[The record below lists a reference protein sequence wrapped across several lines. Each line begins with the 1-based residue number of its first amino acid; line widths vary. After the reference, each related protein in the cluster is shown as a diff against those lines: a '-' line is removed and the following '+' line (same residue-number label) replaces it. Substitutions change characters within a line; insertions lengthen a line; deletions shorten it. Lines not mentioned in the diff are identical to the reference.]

1 MNNPYKHQEI
11 ALQRYRHASEIPLF
25 FDPGTG
31 KLLVKDTPVLTP
43 KGYVPIKDI
52 QVGDMVCGYD
62 QVSKVTQKFH
72 EMNAEIY
79 RITFSD
85 HTTIDACKD
94 HLWYVKDNRNTRKR
108 RLNIWEVKSTQQIL
122 NEGLYKKNG
131 ASSSLRWDIPVCQPV
146 EFDQQDL
153 PIKPYTLGALIGDGS
168 LTGKQT
174 VITTVDNE
182 ILSNVRDEGYDIKRI
197 SDTINYHVSIP
208 LSQVPDSIRTTSYYK
223 HIPDIY
229 LINSIENRIKLLQ
242 GLIDTDGYVDL
253 IHQRNGGLCP
263 ALKYCTTSEQL
274 YKDITFLVQSL
285 GGIVT
290 GVDVR
295 KGQYEGEEKAT
306 RWVFT
311 IILPRDIEKQ
321 CCTLPRK
328 RDRLLSKEPKQK
340 LHRKIVSIEYIGK
353 QEGYCLTV
361 DNPDATYL
369 IDHCIVTH
377 NTRTS
382 LLIAAAKYQQGDIDA
397 VLVIAPNGVHKQWA
411 TEEIPKWM
419 SDIDTTVQWRKNKK
433 LFFVEGKLNIVCTNI
448 EQFSTKTRYLD
459 YVEWVNAHRTMIILD
474 EATRIKNPKAIRT
487 QRLLYEFN
495 NVVKRG
501 KTVLKSEPRTVAR
514 AILTGTPVTNGPF
527 DVWPMFEFLR
537 PGYFGVNWYGFQNK
551 YGMFHAIQVNGR
563 VIRILINE
571 EAWNEIHRCDSF
583 DCANALFGVSLGTFD
598 TIKQQ
603 DHYEGPF
610 KNVDSLRDKMLEIAM
625 FVKIEDCID
634 MPERSYN
641 RKLLDMSAEQKRVYN
656 ELEKYFITMYKDE
669 TVEAKSKL
677 TAYIRLQQ
685 IASGFVS
692 SEQVPEDELEDP
704 PPNKITWF
712 DDLPK
717 FDQLL
722 CDIEEIVGSTDNPT
736 GQAIIVCHFSAEAE
750 RIFDSLEHA
759 GYHCCLQTG
768 WKKVGTLE
776 AFKQQKYPILVANIR
791 VISMGFNLQE
801 HCHHMIFYSNT
812 FSLEDRIQVEARIYR
827 AGQKN
832 KCIYLDYVMKD
843 TIDMKVYAALKQKK
857 QLADYIRDTSV
868 QDFLETPDEVFNEE
882 YTITS
887 NGEEVVI
894 F

>member
-1 MNNPYKHQEI
+1 MNDPYKHQEE
-11 ALQRYRHASEIPLF
+11 ALRKYRKANAIPLF

-52 QVGDMVCGYD
+52 QVGDIVCGYD
-62 QVSKVTQKFH
+62 QTSKVTQKFH
-72 EMNAEIY
+72 EMNAEVY

-146 EFDQQDL
+146 EFEQQDL
-153 PIKPYTLGALIGDGS
+153 PVEPYTLGALIGDGS

-182 ILSNVRDEGYDIKRI
+182 ILSNIRDEGYDIKRI
-197 SDTINYHVSIP
+197 ADTINYHVSIP
-208 LSQVPDSIRTTSYYK
+208 LSQIPDSVRTTSYHK
-223 HIPDIY
+223 HIPDTY
-229 LINSIENRIKLLQ
+229 LFNSIENRIKLLQ

-253 IHQRNGGLCP
+253 IHQHNGGLN
-263 ALKYCTTSEQL
+263 AQLRYCTTSEQL

-295 KGQYEGEEKAT
+295 EGQYKGEEKAT

-311 IILPRDIEKQ
+311 IVLPRDIEAQ

-340 LHRKIVSIEYIGK
+340 LHRKIVSIEYIG
-353 QEGYCLTV
+353 QREGYCLTV

-382 LLIAAAKYQQGDIDA
+382 LLIAKAKFEQGDIDA

-419 SDIDTTVQWRKNKK
+419 GDVDTTVQWRKNKK

-459 YVEWVNAHRTMIILD
+459 YVEWVNSHRTMIILD

-495 NVVKRG
+495 KVVKRG
-501 KTVLKSEPRTVAR
+501 KSILSSEPRTVAR

-527 DVWPMFEFLR
+527 DVWSMFEFLS
-537 PGYFGVNWYGFQNK
+537 PGYFGINWYGFQNR
-551 YGMFHAIQVNGR
+551 YGMFHSIQVNGR

-571 EAWNEIHRCDSF
+571 EAWQMIHDSASF
-583 DCANALFGVSLGTFD
+583 EMANALYGVSLSTYD
-598 TIKQQ
+598 YIKQQ

-610 KNVDSLRDKMLEIAM
+610 RNVDQLRDKMLETAM
-625 FVKIEDCID
+625 FVRIEDCID
-634 MPERSYN
+634 MPDRTYN
-641 RKLLDMSAEQKRVYN
+641 RKLLEMSPEQKRVYR
-656 ELEKYFITMYKDE
+656 ELETYFVTLYKDE
-669 TVEAKSKL
+669 KVEAKSKL

-692 SEQVPEDELEDP
+692 SEQIPEDELEDP

-717 FDQLL
+717 MDQLL
-722 CDIEEIVGSTDNPT
+722 CDIEEICDVEGISNN
-736 GQAIIVCHFSAEAE
+736 QCIVVCHFSAEAE
-750 RIFDSLEHA
+750 RIYDALTNE
-759 GYHCCLQTG
+759 GYKVCLMTG
-768 WKKVGTLE
+768 WKKVGTIE
-776 AFKQQKYPILVANIR
+776 GFKQGKYNIMVANIR

-801 HCHHMIFYSNT
+801 HCNHMIFYSNT

-827 AGQKN
+827 SGQKHT
-832 KCIYLDYVMKD
+832 CIYLDYVMSD

-868 QDFLETPDEVFNEE
+868 EDMLTKRDEVFDDE
-882 YTITS
+882 YTVRNV
-887 NGEEVVI
+887 NGEVVV

>member
-1 MNNPYKHQEI
+1 MEASFLHQKK
-11 ALQRYRHASEIPLF
+11 ALERYEHKAEIPLF
-25 FDPGTG
+25 FDPGCG

-52 QVGDMVCGYD
+52 QVGDIVCGYD

-146 EFDQQDL
+146 EFDRQDL
-153 PIKPYTLGALIGDGS
+153 PVKPYTLGALIGDGS
-168 LTGKQT
+168 LTGKQA

-182 ILSNVRDEGYDIKRI
+182 ILSNIRDEGYDIKRI

-229 LINSIENRIKLLQ
+229 LFNSIENRIKLLQ

-290 GVDVR
+290 VVDIR

-311 IILPRDIEKQ
+311 IVLPRDIEIQ

-340 LHRKIVSIEYIGK
+340 LHRKIVSIEYVGK

-377 NTRTS
+377 NTKTT
-382 LLIAAAKYQQGDIDA
+382 LDIAAAKFHNGDIDA
-397 VLVIAPNGVHKQWA
+397 LLVIAPNGVHKQWA

-419 SDIDTTVQWRKNKK
+419 RDVDTTVQWRKNKK

-459 YVEWVNAHRTMIILD
+459 YVEWANSHKTMLVLD
-474 EATRIKNPKAIRT
+474 EATRIKNPKAIRS

-495 NVVKRG
+495 TVVKRG
-501 KTVLKSEPRTVAR
+501 KTILSSVPKTVAR

-527 DVWPMFEFLR
+527 DVWSMFEFLR

-551 YGMFHAIQVNGR
+551 YGLFHAIQVNGR
-563 VIRILINE
+563 TIRILINE
-571 EAWNEIHRCDSF
+571 QAWNDIKACTSYEM
-583 DCANALFGVSLGTFD
+583 ANALHGVSLGTYD
-598 TIKQQ
+598 TIMMQ

-610 KNVDSLRDKMLEIAM
+610 RNVEQLKNKMLEIAM

-634 MPERSYN
+634 MPARSYN
-641 RKLLDMSAEQKRVYN
+641 RKLLDMSSEQARVYR
-656 ELEKYFITMYKDE
+656 ELEKYYLTLYKGE
-669 TVEAKSKL
+669 KVEAKSKL
-677 TAYIRLQQ
+677 TVYIRLQQ

-692 SEQVPEDELEDP
+692 SEQLPEEEQEDP

-712 DDLPK
+712 DELPK
-717 FDQLL
+717 ISQLL
-722 CDIEEIVGSTDNPT
+722 VDIDEIIGSTDNPS
-736 GQAIIVCHFSAEAE
+736 GQVIIVCHFSAEAE
-750 RIFDSLEHA
+750 RIFDTLEKE
-759 GYHCCLQTG
+759 GYKCCLQTG

-776 AFKQQKYPILVANIR
+776 AFKQGKYSILVANIR

-801 HCHHMIFYSNT
+801 KCHHMIFYSNT

-827 AGQKN
+827 AGQQN

-843 TIDMKVYAALKQKK
+843 TIDMKIYAALKQKK

-868 QDFLETPDEVFNEE
+868 EDMLTKPDDVFKEE
-882 YTITS
+882 YTV
-887 NGEEVVI
+887 NVDGEEVII